1 MRQTRQPGA
10 VARRSFLKGATLVG
24 AAAVAPPL
32 AAAAPVRPAA
42 RPALPIQ
49 LAAAE
54 NREPPRE
61 QPLTEGRS
69 GGDFMVDVLKSL
81 DFEYVCA
88 NPASSF
94 RGLHESLIN
103 YGKNTGPEFITCTH
117 EEAAV
122 AMAHAYAKIEGK
134 PIAVMAHAVVGL
146 QHASMALYNAWCDRA
161 PVFLMVGNSV
171 NAEMR
176 RPGVEWAHTAQDNAV
191 IVRDFVKWDD
201 QPASLQDFAES
212 AVRAY
217 KIAVTPPMGPVVLAI
232 DSELQE
238 GAIEEEAA
246 LAIPKLPR
254 STLPEG
260 DSAAVAETARLLVA
274 AETPVI
280 LADRLARTPA
290 GIARLVEL
298 AELLQAPVIDQ
309 GGRMNFPSRHKLNH
323 SGRAR
328 PLISQA
334 DVILGLELNDFWG
347 TLHSYRDQL
356 HRSSKLLTRAGV
368 KTVAIGT
375 GDLYL
380 KSNFQNFQ
388 RFAEIDL
395 AIAGDGEETLPA
407 LIEAAKR
414 LVTDDRRSVF
424 AARGQKLA
432 EARAKLLAADRDD
445 AVYGWCQPDQHG
457 AAVRGAVGPDRE
469 GRLVSRHRHH
479 LHQPLAAAPLGDGE
493 APPLYRRFRRRRP
506 RLWRRRHRRR
516 GAGQPQARPHHRGD
530 RGRRRSHV
538 FARRAVDR
546 GAPPHPAPDD
556 RPQQPRLSSG
566 IYACAAHGGSA
577 QPRPRPH
584 LDRHHLARAL
594 HRLCQAGAGDGRLC
608 RGAGQRSPGD
618 RPGNSAR
625 ARGRQARRAGARRR
639 RDPAALGAGEVRVS
653 SFSLVAAALLLAGV
667 SAAARAQDSG
677 GDESRGKQLYV
688 DDGCY
693 ECHGYVGQGS
703 SVAGPRVA
711 TLSMSFDNFTRQLR
725 RPANEMP
732 PYGETAL
739 TDQDAA
745 DIYAYLRSIPAPKE
759 TAKDIPLLNR

>member
-445 AVYGWCQPDQHG
+445 AVYGWDASPIST
-457 AAVRGAVGPDRE
+457 A
-469 GRLVSRHRHH
+469 RLCAELWGQIEKEDWSLVTGTTFTSRWP
-479 LHQPLAAAPLGDGE
+479 Q
-493 APPLYRRFRRRRP
+493 
-506 RLWRRRHRRR
+506 RLWAMEKHHHYIGDSG
-516 GAGQPQARPHHRGD
+516 GAGQGYGGGAIVGAALANRKHGRITVAIEGDGDLMYSPGALWTAAHHR
-530 RGRRRSHV
+530 
-538 FARRAVDR
+538 
-546 GAPPHPAPDD
+546 
-556 RPQQPRLSSG
+556 
-566 IYACAAHGGSA
+566 
-577 QPRPRPH
+577 
-584 LDRHHLARAL
+584 
-594 HRLCQAGAGDGRLC
+594 
-608 RGAGQRSPGD
+608 
-618 RPGNSAR
+618 
-625 ARGRQARRAGARRR
+625 
-639 RDPAALGAGEVRVS
+639 
-653 SFSLVAAALLLAGV
+653 
-667 SAAARAQDSG
+667 
-677 GDESRGKQLYV
+677 
-688 DDGCY
+688 
-693 ECHGYVGQGS
+693 
-703 SVAGPRVA
+703 
-711 TLSMSFDNFTRQLR
+711 
-725 RPANEMP
+725 
-732 PYGETAL
+732 
-739 TDQDAA
+739 
-745 DIYAYLRSIPAPKE
+745 
-759 TAKDIPLLNR
+759 IPLLMIVHNNRAYHQEYMHVQRMADRRSRGLDRTWIGTTLREPFIDYAKLAQAMGVYAEGPVSDPQEIGPAIQRALAVVKRGEPALVDAVTQPR